1 MQPSLDN
8 ISETVGR
15 RYSVVKLNKQ
25 TDVYFPVYLIAAAD
39 WSLIYLQVYTA
50 IWEFFQ
56 GLGKEIKA
64 FKMSL
69 IL

>member
-1 MQPSLDN
+1 MQPSLEN

-15 RYSVVKLNKQ
+15 SYSVVILNKQ
-25 TDVYFPVYLIAAAD
+25 TDISLPIYLIAVAD
-39 WSLIYLQVYTA
+39 WSPIYLQVYTA

-56 GLGKEIKA
+56 GLGKKIKA